1 VLKKTLLILLTIVVA
16 IVLLVAPLAIRWF
29 YYYEGSYQPGK
40 VSRPDLTQ
48 IEEPLTEPQPFADR
62 QVTAGS
68 GTVLVD
74 LAHANRVQM
83 AELSVL
89 QARLAARGHRLE
101 PIADADD
108 LAGQLRHAQALVIV
122 SPAED
127 WSADEIQQAV
137 DFVDKGGRLLLVTDP
152 SRFEPLF
159 DEWGGF
165 IGLDYDAPHINDL
178 AARFGLLFQEDY
190 LYNTVDN
197 AGNYRNIK
205 LTGLATDPLTRGLE
219 QIVFFATHSIVSDA
233 PALVTA
239 SGETRSSASEQDQD
253 LTVALLAAGGG
264 VLALG
269 DLTFMTEPHNTVY
282 DNARFIANIA
292 DFLTSAR
299 RQYELSDFPFF
310 FGPQVDLV
318 YTGSPLLGSS
328 LLEGGS
334 SLQTLFADE
343 GRVLALRVTED
354 EDRDTLFFGLYEQ
367 AEEVEPYLAEAQVTL
382 LITPTE
388 SLQEQEPEVSPGTKP
403 EASTSPT
410 LTQPATVTVPITPTE
425 KLEGEAEGEA
435 APAPKNRIAIEP
447 LGEMALT
454 ATSLLLRQTDGQ
466 REVMVVLAH
475 TEEGLTNALD
485 RLTEGDLANCLL
497 HETEASTVSLLAL
510 CPTGEKAEGDEG
522 GGWQKP
528 PAEEEPPPLEPGEEE
543 VPPPEPGDEEPPP
556 PEGPEPPSEPE
567 GSILIVA
574 LDDGTGRY
582 DSLTSADDYAGI
594 LEERYEITIW
604 SAARDGPPDMMDL
617 LEYDL
622 AIWTAGDFEDVM
634 GDEYDDLLFTAMFE
648 GIPLILSGAYVGD
661 TATEAVQRD
670 IQVQNATHPLASGFE
685 SGGVIDFVPAP
696 SGAEYEVGVLEDFQ
710 EDEGSMIFV
719 RGPNSGE
726 SGIASIV
733 TLEDEFSGFRLV
745 FIGFPLY
752 LLPDAPKSD
761 LVTNAV
767 SWLLSP

>member
-1 VLKKTLLILLTIVVA
+1 MLKRIFLTLLTIVVV

-29 YYYEGSYQPGK
+29 YYYEGRYQPGK
-40 VSRPDLTQ
+40 VARPDLAQ
-48 IEEPLTEPQPFADR
+48 IEEPLAEPQPFADR

-74 LAHANRVQM
+74 LAHANRVKM
-83 AELSVL
+83 AELGVL

-101 PIADADD
+101 PVADADE
-108 LAGQLRHAQALVIV
+108 LAGQLRHAQALIIA

-152 SRFEPLF
+152 SRFEPLY

-165 IGLDYDAPHINDL
+165 IGLDHDVPHINDL

-197 AGNYRNIK
+197 AGNFRNIK
-205 LTGLATDPLTRGLE
+205 LNGFATDPLTRGLE
-219 QIVFFATHSIVSDA
+219 QIVFFATHSIVSDS

-239 SGETRSSASEQDQD
+239 GGDTRSSTSEQVQD
-253 LTVALLAAGGG
+253 LTVALLAAGGD

-282 DNARFIANIA
+282 DNAQFIANIA
-292 DFLTSAR
+292 DFLSSGQ

-310 FGPQVDLV
+310 FGPQVDLI

-334 SLQTLFADE
+334 SLQTLFAAEDK
-343 GRVLALRVTED
+343 VLTLRVTED

-367 AEEVEPYLAEAQVTL
+367 AEGVESYLAEAQVTL

-388 SLQEQEPEVSPGTKP
+388 TVEEEPDSGASPDAKP
-403 EASTSPT
+403 QASTSPT

-425 KLEGEAEGEA
+425 KPESEAEGEA

-475 TEEGLTNALD
+475 TEEGLKNALD
-485 RLTEGDLANCLL
+485 RLTKGDLANCLL
-497 HETEASTVSLLAL
+497 HGTEASTVSLLAL

-528 PAEEEPPPLEPGEEE
+528 PAEEEA
-543 VPPPEPGDEEPPP
+543 PPPESGEEKPPP
-556 PEGPEPPSEPE
+556 PEAPEPPSEPL
-567 GSILIVA
+567 GSILILA

-582 DSLTSADDYAGI
+582 DSLTSADDYAAI

-604 SAARDGPPDMMDL
+604 SAARDGPPDMTDL

-622 AIWTAGDFEDVM
+622 AIWTAGDFENVM
-634 GDEYDDLLFTAMFE
+634 GEEYDDLLFTAMFE

-661 TATEAVQRD
+661 TTTEAVQRD

-685 SGGVIDFVPAP
+685 SGQVIDFVTAP

-719 RGPNSGE
+719 RGPNSEE

>member
-1 VLKKTLLILLTIVVA
+1 VLKKILLTLLTIVVV

-29 YYYEGSYQPGK
+29 YYYEGKYQPDE
-40 VSRPDLTQ
+40 VARPDLTR
-48 IEEPLTEPQPFADR
+48 IEEPLAEPQPFADR
-62 QVTAGS
+62 QVAAGS

-74 LAHANRVQM
+74 LAHENRVQM

-101 PIADADD
+101 PVADSDD
-108 LAGQLRHAQALVIV
+108 LTGQLRHAQALVII

-127 WSADEIQQAV
+127 WTAGEIQQAV

-152 SRFEPLF
+152 SRFEPIY
-159 DEWGGF
+159 DEWGGYV
-165 IGLDYDAPHINDL
+165 GLDHDAPHINDL

-197 AGNYRNIK
+197 AGNFRNIK
-205 LTGLATDPLTRGLE
+205 LTGFARDPLTRGLE
-219 QIVFFATHSIVSDA
+219 QIAFFATHSIVSES
-233 PALVTA
+233 PALITA
-239 SGETRSSASEQDQD
+239 SGATRSSASEGAQD
-253 LTVALLAAGGG
+253 LTVALLAAGGD

-269 DLTFMTEPHNTVY
+269 DLTFMTEPSSTVY

-292 DFLTSAR
+292 DFLSSAQ
-299 RQYELSDFPFF
+299 RQYQLADFPFF

-318 YTGSPLLGSS
+318 FAGSPLLGSS

-334 SLQTLFADE
+334 SLQTSFAGE
-343 GRVLALRVTED
+343 GKVLTLRVTED
-354 EDRDTLFFGLYEQ
+354 EDRDTLFLGLYEQ
-367 AEEVEPYLAEAQVTL
+367 AEELEPYLAEAQVTL
-382 LITPTE
+382 LFTPTE
-388 SLQEQEPEVSPGTKP
+388 TLEEEQDTAPSPDAEP
-403 EASTSPT
+403 EASTSLT
-410 LTQPATVTVPITPTE
+410 LTQPSTATLPVTPAE
-425 KLEGEAEGEA
+425 KPEGEAEGEA
-435 APAPKNRIAIEP
+435 APSPQNRIVIEP

-475 TEEGLTNALD
+475 TEEGLKNALE
-485 RLTEGDLANCLL
+485 RLTKGDLANCLL
-497 HETEASTVSLLAL
+497 HEAEDSTVSLLAL

-528 PAEEEPPPLEPGEEE
+528 PAEEEA
-543 VPPPEPGDEEPPP
+543 PPPETGDEEIPPSEP
-556 PEGPEPPSEPE
+556 SEPPSEPE

-582 DSLTSADDYAGI
+582 DSLTSADDYVDI
-594 LEERYEITIW
+594 LQERYEIAVW
-604 SAARDGPPDMMDL
+604 SAARDGAPDMMDL
-617 LEYDL
+617 LTYDL
-622 AIWTAGDFEDVM
+622 VIWTAGDFEDVM
-634 GDEYDDLLFTAMFE
+634 GDEYDDLLFTVMFE

-661 TATEAVQRD
+661 TTTEAVQRD
-670 IQVQNATHPLASGFE
+670 IQVQDATHPLASGFE
-685 SGGVIDFVPAP
+685 PDQVIDFVAAP
-696 SGAEYEVGVLEDFQ
+696 SGAEYEVGVLDDFG
-710 EDEGSMIFV
+710 EDEGPMVFV
-719 RGPNSGE
+719 RGPKSEE

-752 LLPDAPKSD
+752 LLPDAPKAD
-761 LVTNAV
+761 LVSNAV

>member
-1 VLKKTLLILLTIVVA
+1 VLKKILLILLTIVVA

-29 YYYEGSYQPGK
+29 YYYEGRYQPGK
-40 VSRPDLTQ
+40 VARPDLAQ
-48 IEEPLTEPQPFADR
+48 IEAPLAEPQPFADR

-74 LAHANRVQM
+74 LAHRNRVQM

-101 PIADADD
+101 PVADADD

-127 WSADEIQQAV
+127 WTAGEIQQAV

-152 SRFEPLF
+152 SRFEPLY

-165 IGLDYDAPHINDL
+165 IGLDHDAPHINDL

-197 AGNYRNIK
+197 AGNFRNIK
-205 LTGLATDPLTRGLE
+205 LAGLARDPLTQGLE
-219 QIVFFATHSIVSDA
+219 QIVFFATHSIVSDG

-239 SGETRSSASEQDQD
+239 SGDTRSSASEQDQD

-282 DNARFIANIA
+282 DNAQFIANIA
-292 DFLTSAR
+292 EFLSSAQ

-334 SLQTLFADE
+334 SLQSLFADE
-343 GRVLALRVTED
+343 GKVLTLRVTED

-367 AEEVEPYLAEAQVTL
+367 AEEVETYLGEAQVTL

-388 SLQEQEPEVSPGTKP
+388 TLEEEQESEASPDAKP

-410 LTQPATVTVPITPTE
+410 LTQPATVTLPITPT
-425 KLEGEAEGEA
+425 EGEA

-454 ATSLLLRQTDGQ
+454 ATSLLLRQIDGQ

-475 TEEGLTNALD
+475 TEEGLKNALE

-497 HETEASTVSLLAL
+497 HEAEASTVSLLAL

-528 PAEEEPPPLEPGEEE
+528 PAEEEAPPPEPGEGEAS
-543 VPPPEPGDEEPPP
+543 PPEPGDEEAPP
-556 PEGPEPPSEPE
+556 PEAPEPPSEPE

-594 LEERYEITIW
+594 LEERYEITMW

-617 LEYDL
+617 LDYDL
-622 AIWTAGDFEDVM
+622 VIWTAGDFEDVM

-661 TATEAVQRD
+661 TTTEAVQRD
-670 IQVQNATHPLASGFE
+670 IQVQDATHPLASGFE
-685 SGGVIDFVPAP
+685 SGQVIDFVTAP
-696 SGAEYEVGVLEDFQ
+696 SGSEYEVGVLEDFQ

-719 RGPNSGE
+719 RGPGSEE

-761 LVTNAV
+761 LVSNAV

>member
-1 VLKKTLLILLTIVVA
+1 MLKKILLTLLTLVVA
-16 IVLLVAPLAIRWF
+16 VVLLVAPTAIRWF
-29 YYYEGSYQPGK
+29 QYYEGSYEPGK
-40 VSRPDLTQ
+40 VARPDLAQ
-48 IEEPLTEPQPFADR
+48 IEEPLTQPQPFTDR
-62 QVTAGS
+62 PVTAGS

-74 LAHANRVQM
+74 LAHGNRVQM

-101 PIADADD
+101 PVAGADEF
-108 LAGQLRHAQALVIV
+108 AGKLRHAQALVIV
-122 SPAED
+122 SPGED
-127 WSADEIQQAV
+127 WTAGEIQQAV
-137 DFVDKGGRLLLVTDP
+137 HFVDKGGRLLLVTDP
-152 SRFEPLF
+152 SRFEPLY
-159 DEWGGF
+159 DEWGSF

-197 AGNYRNIK
+197 AGNFRNIK
-205 LTGLATDPLTRGLE
+205 LTGFATDPLTQGLE
-219 QIVFFATHSIVSDA
+219 QIAFFATHSIVSDG

-239 SGETRSSASEQDQD
+239 SGDTRSSASEGVQD
-253 LTVALLAAGGG
+253 LTVALLAAGGD

-269 DLTFMTEPHNTVY
+269 DLTFMTEPHSAVY
-282 DNARFIANIA
+282 DNAQFIANIA
-292 DFLTSAR
+292 GFLSSAQ
-299 RQYELSDFPFF
+299 RQYELADFPYF

-318 YTGSPLLGSS
+318 YTGDPLLGSS

-334 SLQTLFADE
+334 SLQTLFADKD
-343 GRVLALRVTED
+343 RVLTLRVTED

-367 AEEVEPYLAEAQVTL
+367 AEEVVPYLTAAQVTL

-388 SLQEQEPEVSPGTKP
+388 TLEEEQEPESSPDARP

-410 LTQPATVTVPITPTE
+410 FTQTSTGTLPITPTE
-425 KLEGEAEGEA
+425 TLEGETQGEI

-454 ATSLLLRQTDGQ
+454 ATSLLLRQTAGQ
-466 REVMVVLAH
+466 REVMVVLAN
-475 TEEGLTNALD
+475 TEAGLKNALD
-485 RLTEGDLANCLL
+485 RLTQGDLANCLL
-497 HETEASTVSLLAL
+497 HETETNTVSLLAL
-510 CPTGEKAEGDEG
+510 CPTGETAEGDAG
-522 GGWQKP
+522 GGWQEP
-528 PAEEEPPPLEPGEEE
+528 PAEEEAPPVEPGEEE
-543 VPPPEPGDEEPPP
+543 LPPPEA
-556 PEGPEPPSEPE
+556 PEAPSEPE

-582 DSLTSADDYAGI
+582 DSLTSADDYASI
-594 LEERYEITIW
+594 LQERYEITLW
-604 SAARDGPPDMMDL
+604 SAAREGPPDMTDL

-622 AIWTAGDFEDVM
+622 TIWTAGDFENVM

-685 SGGVIDFVPAP
+685 PGQVIDFVIAP
-696 SGAEYEVGVLEDFQ
+696 SGVEYEVGVLEDFG
-710 EDEGSMIFV
+710 EDENSLIFV
-719 RGPNSGE
+719 RGPNSEE

-752 LLPDAPKSD
+752 LLPDAPKAN

-767 SWLLSP
+767 SWLQSP

>member
-1 VLKKTLLILLTIVVA
+1 MLKKILFILLTIVVV
-16 IVLLVAPLAIRWF
+16 IVLFAAPSVIRWF
-29 YYYEGSYQPGK
+29 YYYEGSYQPGE
-40 VSRPDLTQ
+40 VARPDLAQ
-48 IEEPLTEPQPFADR
+48 IEAPLAEPQPFADR

-74 LAHANRVQM
+74 LAHENRVRM

-101 PIADADD
+101 PVADADD
-108 LAGQLRHAQALVIV
+108 LAGQLRYAQALIIV
-122 SPAED
+122 SPAAD
-127 WSADEIQQAV
+127 WTADEIQQTV

-152 SRFEPLF
+152 SRYGPVY
-159 DEWGGF
+159 DEWGDYV
-165 IGLDYDAPHINDL
+165 GLDQDATHINDL

-197 AGNYRNIK
+197 AGNFRNIK
-205 LTGLATDPLTRGLE
+205 LSEFATDPLTQGLE
-219 QIVFFATHSIVSDA
+219 QIVFFATHSIVSDG

-239 SGETRSSASEQDQD
+239 SGDTRSSASEGAQD
-253 LTVALLAAGGG
+253 LTVALLAAEGG

-269 DLTFMTEPHNTVY
+269 DLTFMTEPHSAVY
-282 DNARFIANIA
+282 DNAQFIANVA
-292 DFLTSAR
+292 DFLSSAQR
-299 RQYELSDFPFF
+299 RYELADFPYF

-318 YTGSPLLGSS
+318 YAGGPLLGSS

-343 GRVLALRVTED
+343 DRVLTLRITE
-354 EDRDTLFFGLYEQ
+354 EEEHDTLFFGLYDQ
-367 AEEVEPYLAEAQVTL
+367 AEEVRSYLAEAEVTL

-388 SLQEQEPEVSPGTKP
+388 TLEEKQEPEVSPDMEL

-425 KLEGEAEGEA
+425 KLESEAEVQV
-435 APAPKNRIAIEP
+435 PPKNRIAIEP
-447 LGEMALT
+447 LGDMALA
-454 ATSLLLRQTDGQ
+454 ATSLLLRQTYGQ

-475 TEEGLTNALD
+475 TEEGLNNALD
-485 RLTEGDLANCLL
+485 RLIKGDLANCLL
-497 HETEASTVSLLAL
+497 HETETSTSSLLAL
-510 CPTGEKAEGDEG
+510 CPTGEKTEGDEG

-528 PAEEEPPPLEPGEEE
+528 PAEEESSTSESSEEE
-543 VPPPEPGDEEPPP
+543 SPAAEPSEEEPLPSEA
-556 PEGPEPPSEPE
+556 PEAPSEPE

-582 DSLTSADDYAGI
+582 DSLTSAGDYADI
-594 LEERYEITIW
+594 LGERYEITMW

-622 AIWTAGDFEDVM
+622 AIWTAGDFEDAM
-634 GDEYDDLLFTAMFE
+634 GAEYDDLLFTAMFE
-648 GIPLILSGAYVGD
+648 GIPLILSGAYVD
-661 TATEAVQRD
+661 DPITEAVQRD
-670 IQVQNATHPLASGFE
+670 IQVQNAAHPLASGFE
-685 SGGVIDFVPAP
+685 SGQVLDFVTAP
-696 SGAEYEVGVLEDFQ
+696 SGADYEVGVLEDF
-710 EDEGSMIFV
+710 EADEESVVFV
-719 RGPNSGE
+719 RGPNSEE
-726 SGIASIV
+726 SGMATIV

-752 LLPDAPKSD
+752 LLPDAPKSA
-761 LVTNAV
+761 LVANAV